1 MALPTK
7 SAQLIE
13 LAATWLQT
21 RGLSCLTLAEGELLD
36 HLPCGTV
43 PGKIS
48 PLSSDEVK
56 TLQESAVDETIR
68 ASLIRWLCADRD
80 AQALIDPGHGIAIE
94 RSLIVGEDVE
104 WHKNGGVTRSVLDLC
119 TLKIPFPLILRA
131 CLLPDWVLL
140 LGAELSFLDFDASHV
155 GTIEADVLKVNGD
168 LYLRNGFTASGV
180 VRLPGATIGGDFD
193 CRGALLNNQDP
204 PSIGILPN
212 ERGVVLNAD
221 GISVRG
227 DVYLTVEETDELKSA
242 RDKRTFTA
250 SGRVSLNGA
259 HIDGDLK
266 ANGGSFNKSEKNDS
280 TGDALTFRGA
290 VIGGNVA
297 MGIGFWAKGAVRFL
311 GATIGG
317 NFDCTGAKF
326 ENRWN
331 PQLPGSGI
339 ALELDGAEIKLDLV
353 LSTARPEE
361 EKIAGPRFA
370 DGTVSLLGTRVGRVF
385 DCRYGAFDQANLAED
400 SPASPKWR
408 PALDLRNA
416 QVAYLRYADK
426 YKKKNEDDAQKVR
439 LLPGQ
444 LKLDGFVYGRIS
456 EGATDERGCLDWID
470 LQYETPP
477 DKKTFRTQP
486 YLQLAKVLREE
497 GKSKDSRGVLFEM
510 EKKRPRSHFG
520 KIWGFVQRII
530 IGYGYRP
537 WKAFIWLLYVALIGG
552 LVFLCAGENSAM
564 TPTNTEA
571 YKDRSHYSTFQP
583 FIYSL
588 ENSLPAIKFGQV
600 DRWQPSPSRYR
611 APVCPLS
618 SFYSRACWFFSPYV
632 PPCMLNLIRVLQILA
647 GWFLTTMAIAG
658 LTGLVRRD

>member
-21 RGLSCLTLAEGELLD
+21 RGLSCLTVAEGELLGR
-36 HLPCGTV
+36 LPFGTV
-43 PGKIS
+43 PEKIS

-104 WHKNGGVTRSVLDLC
+104 WHKNGGATRSVLDLC

-155 GTIEADVLKVNGD
+155 GTIEADVVKVNGD

-280 TGDALTFRGA
+280 TGDALTLRGA

-353 LSTARPEE
+353 FSTPGPEE

-370 DGTVSLLGTRVGRVF
+370 DGTVSLLGTRVDRVF
-385 DCRYGAFDQANLAED
+385 DCRYGAFDQANRPG
-400 SPASPKWR
+400 STASPKWR

-426 YKKKNEDDAQKVR
+426 VRKKNEDDTDKAR

-444 LKLDGFVYGRIS
+444 LELDGFVYGRIS
-456 EGATDERGCLDWID
+456 EGATEKRGCLNWID
-470 LQYETPP
+470 LQYETAP
-477 DKKTFRTQP
+477 DRKTFRTQP

-497 GKSKDSRGVLFEM
+497 GKSSDARGVLFEM
-510 EKKRPRSHFG
+510 EKKRPRSGFG
-520 KIWGFVQRII
+520 KMWGFAQRCI
-530 IGYGYRP
+530 IGYGYYPGR
-537 WKAFIWLLYVALIGG
+537 AFIGLFLVSLIGG
-552 LVFLCAGENSAM
+552 FVFLCAGANSKM
-564 TPTNTEA
+564 TPTDLDAHNK
-571 YKDRSHYSTFQP
+571 YPLHYPKFQP

-588 ENSLPAIKFGQV
+588 ENSLPVIKFGQV
-600 DRWQPSPSRYR
+600 DRWQPAPS
-611 APVCPLS
+611 L
-618 SFYSRACWFFSPYV
+618 SRASAGSSCSCSSLCWFFFLCF
-632 PPCMLNLIRVLQILA
+632 PPWALHFIRESQIFV